1 MADLAWA
8 FVPIFLI
15 GGLAALVLPRLD
27 PDNRYARLIGAWV
40 TAALLL
46 RYMWWRTAASL
57 PPWEGS
63 IGNVIAYAFFVI
75 EMMSSVAGLLLIHVL
90 SKTVNRSRE
99 ADEHPP
105 TSFPGGAPLIDV
117 FIPTYNE
124 KEEILYRTIVGALNQ
139 EYPRYRVWVLD
150 DKRRPAMK
158 ALAESLGAN
167 YLTRYENSHGKAGN
181 MNNGLK
187 HVFALNEPPD
197 VIAVLDADFVPTPQ
211 FLWRTCALM
220 HDPKVVVVQ
229 TPQHFFNP
237 DPIQL
242 NLGGSRIVPD
252 EQRFFFDVILASKD
266 AHGSAFSCGTSALVR
281 ASFLKEIDGFPTESV
296 TEDLLLSLKA
306 SGLGYVTH
314 YLNEPLSV
322 GLAPEGLQE
331 YLTQRGRWC
340 LGTMQIVRTKWG
352 PFSIG
357 PVPLLMRLHTM
368 DTVLFWTV
376 GSLIRILSLVIP
388 ILYWWTGLVVIESD
402 LASILSHLGPYWLWC
417 VIFLGWVS
425 RGLNVPV
432 IAEAMS
438 LLVCVEAIKASI
450 IGLFGSKNQKFKVTA
465 KGTSRGGTVVQWNII
480 RWYLGL
486 IVLTLG
492 GILLSA
498 VEGPIGSTPA
508 HIEAMNLFW
517 SVYNICTLLVACL
530 ICVERPRFRRE
541 ERFDTDEPSQIVAT
555 GGIRRNARIRDLSIL
570 GCRLEVSDSGKLTEN
585 LGVYVLIQDVGYV
598 PARVVTL
605 RDGRYLHVE
614 FNASP
619 EQREAITRKLFSG
632 RYARSVTRMSAMQ
645 LARTILHR
653 AVT

>member
-1 MADLAWA
+1 MDDLAWA
-8 FVPIFLI
+8 FVPLFVI
-15 GGLAALVLPRLD
+15 GGLAAVVLPRVN
-27 PDNRYARLIGAWV
+27 PDNRYARLIGAGV

-46 RYMWWRTAASL
+46 RYMWWRTTDSL
-57 PPWEGS
+57 PPWEGT
-63 IGNVIAYAFFVI
+63 IGNVIAYAFCVI
-75 EMMSSVAGLLLIHVL
+75 EMMSSIAGLLLIHVL
-90 SKTVNRSRE
+90 SKTINRSQE
-99 ADEHPP
+99 ATDHPP
-105 TSFPGGAPLIDV
+105 TSFPDGAPLIDI

-124 KEEILYRTIVGALNQ
+124 KEEILYRTIVGAMNQ

-150 DKRRPAMK
+150 DKRRPSMK

-167 YLTRYENSHGKAGN
+167 YLTRHGNSHGKAGN
-181 MNNGLK
+181 MNNGLR
-187 HVFALNEPPD
+187 HVFGLDQPPD

-211 FLWRTCALM
+211 FLWRACALM

-242 NLGGSRIVPD
+242 NLGGTRIVPD

-266 AHGSAFSCGTSALVR
+266 AHGTAFSCGTSALVR
-281 ASFLKEIDGFPTESV
+281 TSFLKEIGGFPTESV
-296 TEDLLLSLKA
+296 TEDLLLSVKA
-306 SGLGYVTH
+306 SACGYVTH

-352 PFSIG
+352 PFSVG
-357 PVPLLMRLHTM
+357 PVPLIMRLHTM

-417 VIFLGWVS
+417 VTFLGWVS

-438 LLVCVEAIKASI
+438 LLVCTEAIKASI

-465 KGTSRGGTVVQWNII
+465 KGTNRGSTVVQWNII
-480 RWYLGL
+480 VWYLGL
-486 IVLTLG
+486 IALTLG
-492 GILLSA
+492 GILLS
-498 VEGPIGSTPA
+498 VLEGPMGNTPA
-508 HIEAMNLFW
+508 QIEAMNLFW
-517 SVYNICTLLVACL
+517 SVYNVCTLLVACL

-541 ERFDTDEPSQIVAT
+541 ERFDADEPSQVALE
-555 GGIRRNARIRDLSIL
+555 GRRVDGRLRDLSIL
-570 GCRLEVSDSGKLTEN
+570 GCRVEVPGGAEGVGGGEAWVLLE
-585 LGVYVLIQDVGYV
+585 DVGFV
-598 PARVVTL
+598 PSRIVGEPN
-605 RDGRYLHVE
+605 GRFLHFE
-614 FNASP
+614 FMASP

-632 RYARSVTRMSAMQ
+632 RYARSVTRMSATR
-645 LARTILHR
+645 LARTIVR
-653 AVT
+653 RMVT